1 MGFLRPSCGCLDA
14 GSIAGRKE
22 KDKVRKEEKK
32 GKKKKEG
39 GGEPDEGNSVVV
51 SQQQIHF
58 LLSNA
63 A

>member
-1 MGFLRPSCGCLDA
+1 LDA

-39 GGEPDEGNSVVV
+39 GGEPDEGNSVFV
-51 SQQQIHF
+51 SQQQIHY